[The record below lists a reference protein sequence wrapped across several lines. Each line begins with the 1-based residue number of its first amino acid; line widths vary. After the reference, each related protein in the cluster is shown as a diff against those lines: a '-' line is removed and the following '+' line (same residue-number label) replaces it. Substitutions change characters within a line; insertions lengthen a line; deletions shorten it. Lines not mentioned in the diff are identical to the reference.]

1 MWAVNS
7 VLDKVFDGLF
17 LPLGLIGPVLAMV
30 VISFLTGLL
39 MLVVFRWTSNQDGIR
54 RTKTLIKAHLLEIR
68 LYKDNLGQSLKAQGR
83 VLAANVRYIAH
94 ALRPMLVMI
103 VPVMLILFQ
112 LNLRFGVRALTPGE
126 SALLKVRFTDTTKPE
141 EMDITLQVP
150 PGVVLETPP
159 IHIAETREIDWRLSA
174 ESSGRYPLLFRS
186 GRTEFLFPLVVGPDR
201 LAKVPVVKPGRFFL
215 DQVAYPGEAPV
226 PRGTPVASVE
236 IVYPS
241 QKLRLLG
248 LNIHW
253 LIAFFGLS
261 IFFGFAFKGVM
272 KVDI

>member
-7 VLDKVFDGLF
+7 VLDKVFDGIF
-17 LPLGLIGPVLAMV
+17 LPLGFIGPGLAIV
-30 VISFLTGLL
+30 VVSFLTGLL
-39 MLVVFRWTSNQDGIR
+39 MLAVFRWTSNQTGIR
-54 RTKTLIKAHLLEIR
+54 KAKTQIKAHLLEIR
-68 LYKDNLGQSLKAQGR
+68 LYKDNLRQSLKAQGR

-126 SALLKVRFTDTTKPE
+126 SVLLKVRFTDTTKPE
-141 EMDITLQVP
+141 EMDVRLQVP

-159 IHIAETREIDWRLSA
+159 IQIAETREIDWRLSA

-186 GRTEFLFPLVVGPDR
+186 GGTEFSFPLVVGPDR
-201 LAKVPVVKPGRFFL
+201 LAKVPNVKPGRLVL
-215 DQVAYPGEAPV
+215 DQAAHPGDAPV
-226 PRGTPVASVE
+226 PKGTPVASVE
-236 IVYPS
+236 IAYPS
-241 QKLRLLG
+241 QKLRFLG

-253 LIAFFGLS
+253 LVAFFGLS
-261 IFFGFAFKGVM
+261 IIFGFAFKGVM
-272 KVDI
+272 KVEI